1 MKNLKKVLAL
11 VLAVVMI
18 MGSIAV
24 ASAKTYTD
32 ADNAV
37 YKAYADAIDVLSELK
52 ILDGF
57 KDGDAYSFKAD
68 QNFTRAQ
75 AAKIVAIV
83 HNATIKGEIQSDI
96 ADLYANAQ
104 NPFVD
109 CNGNWAL
116 PYINYCRITGLADG
130 MTATTYE
137 PGRWVTGVQFLKL
150 MLTTLGFD
158 TSKEGYTGTGW
169 DINVLRRANEIGLLA
184 GMEKGFKAIEPLKR
198 GEAAQILYNA
208 LAAYMVEYGQ
218 VIKHGKPIDIAF
230 VSNENVS
237 QSGFSLFE
245 KMGGKVVRDTDEF
258 RRPGYTWSTKSGW
271 SKFYM
276 DKPVNSYTS
285 SVSECDILKNDMGI
299 AENKATQVVLNGYV
313 KGDTTKGTVG
323 NKYGEK
329 EYGTALNYYA
339 IDGFKLADTRK
350 GNYYDTLLAPG
361 ITLNHDAARECKA
374 EMFGCQ
380 GTLTQ
385 VFKTE
390 DGWVI
395 TSIHTFLANVDKVN
409 TNNRKTHAKGES
421 TDISAWM
428 LRWNNAEYPAGSEKY
443 GDEFADII
451 YLPDSEM
458 PTYNISTTEYA
469 VGTKLNITVSMKD
482 AQDALTGNNTI
493 NYGSSKVVTYVAAES
508 KTGKLTGASGVN
520 YANTTSIDGTKYND
534 NCMFIYGQDLS
545 KNRLHNGETFTF
557 YFDTYGNVIGAEEGA
572 TAAKYL
578 VIDRM
583 WSETPNGKFAV
594 KADLVMTDASAVEG
608 ATIKFG
614 PFADEK
620 LVINSLTISTD
631 DRFNTWAEKQL
642 YSYTVEDGVYTLT
655 YAGVFEDWGG
665 AGMIKGFYRHP
676 AGEAYLD
683 DIKKNFDQHGIINI
697 SESTVF
703 LCEDMAGKYTSYTG
717 YSKLP
722 ALSAQYLDYVDDDAD
737 GYADVVYLGDV
748 TYAADKIIGFV
759 AKWAPFSWSGDY
771 DLVTVYVNGEATV
784 VNVPAYYQG
793 KNTEMGL
800 YEFEM
805 ATDKDGNV
813 YADIINAKQLRVDY
827 RGIYTIS
834 NDKSAI
840 QVGAGDVRSIGLTGK
855 ALYLVKADL
864 TVEPIEAKDLDL
876 YDHVIIYADDSGKI
890 VALYILDFDP
900 DFGA

>member
-18 MGSIAV
+18 LGTIAT
-24 ASAKTYTD
+24 ASAVTYTD
-32 ADNAV
+32 VKATDN
-37 YKAYADAIDVLSELK
+37 YAEAIDILSNLK

-57 KDGDAYSFKAD
+57 KVSDDKYEFRADGTL
-68 QNFTRAQ
+68 TRAQ

-83 HNATIKGEIQSDI
+83 HNAATNGKIQSDI

-137 PGRWVTGVQFLKL
+137 PKREVTGVQFLKL

-169 DINVLRRANEIGLLA
+169 DINVLRRANEIGLLD
-184 GMEKGFKAIEPLKR
+184 GMEKGFEAIKPLKR

-218 VIKHGKPIDIAF
+218 VIKPGKTLDIAF
-230 VSNENVS
+230 ISNENVS

-299 AENKATQVVLNGYV
+299 AENKATKVVLNGYV
-313 KGDTTKGTVG
+313 KGDTTKGSVG

-350 GNYYDTLLAPG
+350 GNYYDSLLAAG
-361 ITLNHDAARECKA
+361 ITLNHDAARTCKA
-374 EMFGCQ
+374 TTFGCQ

-428 LRWNNAEYPAGSEKY
+428 LRWNNAEYPAGSAEY

-458 PTYNISTTEYA
+458 PTYNLSTTEYA

-482 AQDALTGNNTI
+482 AQDALTGNKTI
-493 NYGSSKVVTYVAAES
+493 NYGSSKVVTHVAAES
-508 KTGKLTGASGVN
+508 KTGKLTGASGVT

-545 KNRLHNGETFTF
+545 KNRLHNGETFKF
-557 YFDTYGNVIGAEEGA
+557 YFDTYGNVIGAEEVGA
-572 TAAKYL
+572 DAKYL

-594 KADLVMTDASAVEG
+594 KADLVLADETPTAVEA

-655 YAGVFEDWGG
+655 YAGVFENWGG
-665 AGMIKGFYRHP
+665 AGMIKGFYRHS

-683 DIKKNFDQHGIINI
+683 DINKTFAQYGIINI
-697 SESTVF
+697 SESTLF
-703 LCEDMAGKYTSYTG
+703 LCEDMAGKYASYTG

-722 ALSAQYLDYVDDDAD
+722 ALSAQYLDYVDDNGD

-759 AKWAPFSWSGDY
+759 AKWAPFSWSGKY

-784 VNVPAYYQG
+784 VNVPADYQG
-793 KNTEMGL
+793 ANTAMGL

-813 YADIINAKQLRVDY
+813 YADIVNAKQLHVDY
-827 RGIYTIS
+827 QGVFSIS
-834 NDKSAI
+834 ADKSAI
-840 QVGAGDVRSIGLTGK
+840 QIGAGDVRSIALTGK
-855 ALYLVKADL
+855 ALYLVNADL
-864 TVEPIEAKDLDL
+864 TVEPLEAKDIDL
-876 YDHVIIYADDSGKI
+876 FDSVIIYTDDAGKI
-890 VALYILDFDP
+890 VALYFLDF
-900 DFGA
+900 